1 MRLIFFSFSIAI
13 TLIVGSAWSPSVSL
27 HERVSDLLLALGDTS
42 EYHIPDLNME
52 NVSVER
58 GRDLVLEGRSK
69 VHGKRSRL
77 QSKYFTC
84 VACHNIEREDPNL
97 ADPSPED
104 RLAFVEEKNLP
115 FLQGSPLYGVVNRTS
130 YYNGDYVK
138 KYGDLVKPTRKDL
151 REAIQLCAVE
161 CSQGR
166 ALKPW
171 EIESVLAYFWTIDL
185 KVADLNLND
194 VEKRSLE
201 RALHTGE
208 SREQAIHLI
217 KSKYQQEAPATFLDP
232 PVDRTAVNE
241 DADPTNGKKIY
252 ELSCLHCHMDNS
264 FAFFR
269 LDQSKFTFRY
279 LQKHLS
285 DYTEHS
291 VYQVARYG
299 TSPKGGKRGYM
310 PQYTAEK
317 LTDSQLADLRAYID
331 LEAQ

>member
-1 MRLIFFSFSIAI
+1 MRLIFFSFSVAI
-13 TLIVGSAWSPSVSL
+13 ILIIGSAWSPSTSL
-27 HERVSDLLLALGDTS
+27 HDSVSDLLLALGDTTQ
-42 EYHIPDLNME
+42 YHMPDLNME
-52 NVSVER
+52 NVSEER
-58 GRDLVLEGRSK
+58 GRDLVLDGRSK
-69 VHGKRSRL
+69 AHGKRSRL

-84 VACHNIEREDPNL
+84 IACHNVEREDPNL

-104 RLAFVEEKNLP
+104 RLTYVEEKNLP

-130 YYNGDYVK
+130 YYNGDYEK

-151 REAIQLCAVE
+151 REAIQLCAIE

-166 ALKPW
+166 PLKDW
-171 EIESVLAYFWTIDL
+171 EMESVLAYLWTIDL
-185 KVADLNLND
+185 KVSDLGLTD
-194 VEKRSLE
+194 DEKRSLE
-201 RALHTGE
+201 EALHTGKARQE
-208 SREQAIHLI
+208 AIELI
-217 KSKYQQEAPATFLDP
+217 KSKYRQDAPATFLDP
-232 PVDRTAVNE
+232 PADRSEVSAN
-241 DADPTNGKKIY
+241 ANAANGKKIY

-269 LDQSKFTFRY
+269 LDHSKFTFRY

-317 LTDSQLADLRAYID
+317 LTDAQLADLRAYID
-331 LEAQ
+331 QQAE